1 VASVVLGLLS
11 LGLFVLAIRRLI
23 GEQAERVAVMLERYD
38 ERLATLTRVITDAVY
53 HTRFAVGDAGQGLQG
68 EADTSAM
75 LRTLE
80 RARARTSTDAAIVI
94 VTGAPGESVVSVG
107 LSHEEAAE
115 VARIGLPDYRGA
127 RALEISFTSE
137 IVSRN
142 GQRPV
147 CSGLSVPLLE
157 SPSMLAVLTR
167 SQTHR
172 FSEEDVEVL
181 QELAAAARAASEQ
194 SRELPGAAVGPEPQP
209 GDDLFDRESYA
220 TVCAQEI
227 AKARSAGVRLSLLV
241 IDVDR
246 VAAISG
252 EAGQA
257 TGDSVRGEIG
267 ERLRRLTGYSPAGP
281 LEGGRFAVLLSQA
294 DAGAADEL
302 FTQLRDSLAARPPEG
317 LGSASA
323 SAGVAELLP
332 DDTPTTLLERAE
344 TALRMAQG
352 AGSGTLV
359 SATPGSR

>member
-1 VASVVLGLLS
+1 MLGLLS
-11 LGLFVLAIRRLI
+11 LGLFVLAIRRLV
-23 GEQAERVAVMLERYD
+23 GEQADRIAAMLERYD
-38 ERLATLTRVITDAVY
+38 ERLATLTRVVTDAVY
-53 HTRFAVGDAGQGLQG
+53 HTRFAVSDAGHDVQD
-68 EADTSAM
+68 EADTAATLRM
-75 LRTLE
+75 LEL
-80 RARARTSTDAAIVI
+80 ARARTSTDAAIVI
-94 VTGAPGESVVSVG
+94 VTGAPGESVASVG

-142 GQRPV
+142 GQRPI

-167 SQTHR
+167 SPSHR

-181 QELAAAARAASEQ
+181 QELAAAARADAGH
-194 SRELPGAAVGPEPQP
+194 RELPQAGVGREPPAPDGA
-209 GDDLFDRESYA
+209 LLDRESYS
-220 TVCAQEI
+220 TVCEEEI
-227 AKARSAGVRLSLLV
+227 AKARSARAPLSLLV

-246 VAAISG
+246 VAAISAEG
-252 EAGQA
+252 GQA
-257 TGDSVRGEIG
+257 SGESVGREIG
-267 ERLRRLTGYSPAGP
+267 ERLRRLAGEFPAGQ
-281 LEGGRFAVLLSQA
+281 LDEGRFAVLLSQA
-294 DAGAADEL
+294 DARAADEL
-302 FTQLRDSLAARPPEG
+302 FTQLRDSLGTRAPEG

-332 DDTPTTLLERAE
+332 DDTPASLLERAE
-344 TALRMAQG
+344 TALRMAQS